1 LAAGPTPWGTAATY
15 VVSNTL
21 DSGNGSLRQA
31 MLNANASLG
40 LDTITFRIPGNGTH
54 NVHIISLHSNLPTIT
69 DPVVIDGTTQPGFS
83 GTPVVELSGVNA
95 GSGSSGLRL
104 VTSNSVV
111 RGLVI
116 NRFGDAGVRIEGLGG
131 NSIQGNLI
139 GLDATGTLS
148 EPNGG
153 EGIFVSSSSD
163 NVIGGTNAS
172 DRNVISSDVDA
183 GVYLYNGGGNLV
195 LGNYIGTT
203 ASGKTRAGNGNDGV
217 IVYDSGTNVIGG
229 ATAGAGNVLA
239 GNVGSGIYLYG
250 PGSSG
255 NVVQG
260 NYLGTDATGGLAL
273 SNGVDGITINGAP
286 SNLIGG
292 TNGGEGNVILANGQS
307 GVYMSGSTATNNLV
321 QGNRLGGR
329 ALGGQAL
336 GNHFTGLTINGANGN
351 VIGGTV
357 AGAGNVI
364 SGNGE
369 DGLLVTKSTGI
380 VVQGNRIGVDASGT
394 VATGNVYNG
403 IRLSGANSNV
413 IGGTVSGAGNVIS
426 GNVGDGIDLEAG
438 ATGNVIQGNYI
449 GTDASGG
456 TVVSNGLAGVLI
468 QTAGNTVGGLGAGAR
483 NVISGNV
490 LDGVWLA
497 GSGAAS
503 NWVAGN
509 FLGTDATGT
518 RSLGNSR
525 AGVGISLGP
534 GNLIGGAS
542 EGAGN
547 VISGNANAGI
557 YVIGSSASGNVIQ
570 GNKVGTDV
578 SGLQGLGNRLE
589 GIYVES
595 ASTNTLGGVSPGSG
609 NLICA
614 NFWGVY
620 LTNASWNVV
629 LGNWIGIAS
638 DGVSGLGNNEF
649 GVICEVGANHNL
661 IGGTAAG
668 AGNRIGYCQT
678 IYAGVRVRDGAWN
691 DAILGNSIFATGGLG
706 IDLGPFGVNPAIPC
720 AAGTSGLAN
729 LGQNYP
735 VLTQAL
741 SGPFGTRISG
751 TFNSVPNSV
760 FLLEFFADPMP
771 APSNHGEGQIW
782 LGDKTVL
789 TGADCNTAFTAV
801 LSQAVPAGSVVTATA
816 TDAANDTSE
825 FSADIPVLPVPGLTM
840 LSAASSGQSGPGQ
853 MVLAWTN
860 IAGVMLEETP
870 SLVPP
875 AQWAAATNA
884 PVLTSSNVW
893 TVVVPLSPNN
903 QFYRLSFE

>member
-1 LAAGPTPWGTAATY
+1 ML
-15 VVSNTL
+15 NTL
-21 DSGNGSLRQA
+21 DSGSGSLRQA

-40 LDTITFRIPGNGTH
+40 LDTITFRIPGSGT
-54 NVHIISLHSNLPTIT
+54 VHIISPLSALPTLT
-69 DPVVIDGTTQPGFS
+69 DSVVIDGTTQPGFA
-83 GTPVVELSGVNA
+83 GKPLIELDGVDA
-95 GSGSSGLRL
+95 GGSSPGIRL

-111 RGLVI
+111 RGLII
-116 NRFGDAGVRIEGLGG
+116 NRFGDAGVRIEGLGA
-131 NSIQGNLI
+131 NSIQGNII

-148 EPNGG
+148 EPNNG

-163 NVIGGTNAS
+163 NLIGGTNAS
-172 DRNVISSDVDA
+172 ERNVISCNGDA
-183 GVYLYNGGGNLV
+183 GIYLYNGGGNVV

-229 ATAGAGNVLA
+229 AAAGAGNVIA
-239 GNVGSGIYLYG
+239 GNVGSGIYLNG

-255 NVVQG
+255 NAVQG
-260 NYLGTDATGGLAL
+260 NYLGTDPTGSVAL
-273 SNGVDGITINGAP
+273 SNGVDGITISGAP
-286 SNLIGG
+286 ANLVGG
-292 TNGGEGNVILANGQS
+292 ANGGEGNVILANGQN
-307 GVYMSGSTATNNLV
+307 GIFIGGSTATNNLME
-321 QGNRLGGR
+321 GNRLGGR
-329 ALGGQAL
+329 ASGGQAL
-336 GNHFTGLTINGANGN
+336 ENHFTGLTIDGANGN
-351 VIGGTV
+351 VVGGTA

-369 DGLLVTKSTGI
+369 DGLLVTNATGT

-394 VATGNVYNG
+394 VAIGNVYNG
-403 IRLSGANSNV
+403 IRVSGANSNV
-413 IGGTVSGAGNVIS
+413 IGGTVGGAGNVIS
-426 GNVGDGIDLEAG
+426 GNLGDGIDLEVG

-456 TVVSNGLAGVLI
+456 VVVSNGLAGVLI
-468 QTAGNTVGGLGAGAR
+468 QTAGNTVGGLGGGAR
-483 NVISGNV
+483 NVISGNF

-509 FLGTDATGT
+509 FVGTDVTGT
-518 RSLGNSR
+518 RRLANSR
-525 AGVGISLGP
+525 AGVGISLGHD
-534 GNLIGGAS
+534 NMIGGAG

-557 YVIGSSASGNVIQ
+557 YVIGSSGSGNSASGNVIQ

-578 SGLQGLGNRLE
+578 SGLQGVGNGNQ

-595 ASTNTLGGVSPGSG
+595 ASTNMVGGISPGSG
-609 NLICA
+609 NLISA
-614 NFWGVY
+614 NFVGVY

-649 GVICEVGANHNL
+649 GVLCEVAASHNL
-661 IGGTAAG
+661 IGGTATG
-668 AGNRIGYCQT
+668 AGNRIGYSQT
-678 IYAGVRVRDGAWN
+678 VYAGVRVRDGASN
-691 DAILGNSIFATGGLG
+691 NAILGNSIFATGGMG

-720 AAGTSGLAN
+720 DAGALGLAN

-735 VLTQAL
+735 VLTQAF

-771 APSNHGEGQIW
+771 APSNHGEGQSW
-782 LGDKTVL
+782 LGDKTVV
-789 TGADCNTAFTAV
+789 TGTDCNTAFTAV
-801 LSQAVPAGSVVTATA
+801 LTQAVPAGSVVTATA

-825 FSADIPVLPVPGLTM
+825 FSADIPVMPVPVLTT
-840 LSAASSGQSGPGQ
+840 LSAAGSGPSGPGQ

-860 IAGVMLEETP
+860 IAGVMLEETS

-893 TVVVPLSPNN
+893 TVVVPQSRTN